1 MLTGIEAGEH
11 DLEGQYPE
19 NTLNFAVQARLRAL
33 AEKVQA
39 FSTNNKAEKEYHEY
53 ES

>member
-1 MLTGIEAGEH
+1 M
-11 DLEGQYPE
+11 EGKCPE
-19 NTLNFAVQARLRAL
+19 NTLNFAVQARLKEM

-39 FSTNNKAEKEYHEY
+39 FSTNNKSEKRYYEY